1 MRDYLALGGSIEWHP
16 LWRQSLTLIGN
27 LDDGSS
33 VLQSNLSF
41 VPSDHATLEAG
52 VTWSIGSAGEEFGG
66 IPVFGESFT
75 TGGAFQGYL
84 RWVYYF

>member
-1 MRDYLALGGSIEWHP
+1 MGGNIEWHP
-16 LWRQSLTLIGN
+16 LWNQTLTLITN
-27 LDDGSS
+27 LHDASS
-33 VLQSNLSF
+33 LVQSNLSY

-52 VTWSIGSAGEEFGG
+52 VVIPIGRAGQEFGG
-66 IPVFGESFT
+66 VPVFGDELT